1 MGKSNNSRRGVRHGQ
16 RSGEGP
22 QSANA
27 RRHLNRASHLHVP
40 LDLIRTG
47 AQRTAVRSMS
57 ARDATA
63 AEVVAVNIHVH
74 RR

>member
-22 QSANA
+22 HSANA
-27 RRHLNRASHLHVP
+27 RRHLNR
-40 LDLIRTG
+40 

-63 AEVVAVNIHVH
+63 IEVTAVNIHVH